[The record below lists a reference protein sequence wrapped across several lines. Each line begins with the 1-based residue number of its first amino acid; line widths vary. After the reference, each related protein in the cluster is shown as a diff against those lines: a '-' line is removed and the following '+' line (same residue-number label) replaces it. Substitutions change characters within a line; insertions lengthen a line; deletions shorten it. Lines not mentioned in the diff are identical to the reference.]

1 MTRNG
6 LSKYVKSIIE
16 KMGYEIIPG
25 NKEDD
30 LVLVDKNTGKAI
42 FKSDINLISKM
53 NDSYV
58 PTNTGLYYD
67 IDRNTSINIEAN
79 DGEKEIVIINTGY
92 GLGICVSVQYEDSSP
107 NVSSVE
113 ISISNIIDGGNEMLS
128 LVYNGYNIPYNLIMK
143 KMPGI
148 ALKEKDSKEPIV
160 RIFHDI
166 SDWGYYT
173 KGDKSCESFELEE
186 LNHEK
191 IIDILLK
198 EAKNYN
204 FKIYGSE
211 NFRNA
216 MNIISPAIRCFV
228 DDFIKDWIKSLHD
241 TSRDERESRDSL
253 YDMTQKQAKLIE
265 DSFDVSNTC
274 LDADTR
280 FGKRVQY

>member
-1 MTRNG
+1 MARNG

-25 NKEDD
+25 NEEDD
-30 LVLVDKNTGKAI
+30 LVLVDKNTGKVI

-58 PTNTGLYYD
+58 PTNTGLYND
-67 IDRNTSINIEAN
+67 TDRNTSIDIEAN
-79 DGEKEIVIINTGY
+79 DGEKEKVIINTGY
-92 GLGICVSVQYEDSSP
+92 GLRICVSVQYEDYSP
-107 NVSSVE
+107 DVSSVE
-113 ISISNIIDGGNEMLS
+113 ISISNILDGGNEMLS

-173 KGDKSCESFELEE
+173 KGDKSCESFQLEE
-186 LNHEK
+186 LNHDK

-204 FKIYGSE
+204 LIS
-211 NFRNA
+211 A
-216 MNIISPAIRCFV
+216 MNIISQAIRCFV
-228 DDFIKDWIKSLHD
+228 DDFIKDWSKSLND

-253 YDMTQKQAKLIE
+253 YGNTQAEAKLIE
-265 DSFDVSNTC
+265 DSFDVSAKC
-274 LDADTR
+274 LNAVTR
-280 FGKRVQY
+280 FGKRGQY

>member
-1 MTRNG
+1 MARNG

-25 NKEDD
+25 NEEDD
-30 LVLVDKNTGKAI
+30 LVLVDKNTGKVI

-58 PTNTGLYYD
+58 PTNTGLYND
-67 IDRNTSINIEAN
+67 TDRNTSIDIEAN
-79 DGEKEIVIINTGY
+79 DGEKEKVIINTGY
-92 GLGICVSVQYEDSSP
+92 GLRICVSVQYEDYSP
-107 NVSSVE
+107 DVSSVE

-186 LNHEK
+186 LNHDK

-204 FKIYGSE
+204 FIS
-211 NFRNA
+211 A

-228 DDFIKDWIKSLHD
+228 DDFIKDWIKSLND

-253 YDMTQKQAKLIE
+253 YAMTQKQAKLIE

-280 FGKRVQY
+280 FGKRGQY

>member
-1 MTRNG
+1 MARNG
-6 LSKYVKSIIE
+6 LSKYVNSIIE

-25 NKEDD
+25 NEEDD
-30 LVLVDKNTGKAI
+30 LVLVDKNTGKVI

-58 PTNTGLYYD
+58 PTNTGLYND
-67 IDRNTSINIEAN
+67 TDRNTSIDIEAN
-79 DGEKEIVIINTGY
+79 DGEKEKVIINTGY
-92 GLGICVSVQYEDSSP
+92 GLRICVSVQYEDSSP
-107 NVSSVE
+107 DASSVE
-113 ISISNIIDGGNEMLS
+113 ISISNILDGKNKILS

-148 ALKEKDSKEPIV
+148 ALKEKNSKEPIV

-173 KGDKSCESFELEE
+173 KGDKSCESFKLEE
-186 LNHEK
+186 LNHNK

-198 EAKNYN
+198 AAENYN
-204 FKIYGSE
+204 YGFE
-211 NFRNA
+211 NLSNA

-228 DDFIKDWIKSLHD
+228 DDFIKDWFKSLND

-253 YDMTQKQAKLIE
+253 YGNTQKEAELIE
-265 DSFDVSNTC
+265 DSFDVSAEC
-274 LDADTR
+274 LSADAKL
-280 FGKRVQY
+280 GKHGQYK

>member
-1 MTRNG
+1 MARNG

-16 KMGYEIIPG
+16 EMGYEIIPG
-25 NKEDD
+25 NEKDD
-30 LVLVDKNTGKAI
+30 FVLVDENTGKVI
-42 FKSDINLISKM
+42 YKSDINLISKM

-58 PTNTGLYYD
+58 PTNTGLYND
-67 IDRNTSINIEAN
+67 IDRNTSIDIEAN
-79 DGEKEIVIINTGY
+79 DEEKEKVIINTRY
-92 GLGICVSVQYEDSSP
+92 GLRICVSVQYEDYSP
-107 NVSSVE
+107 DVSSVE
-113 ISISNIIDGGNEMLS
+113 ISISNILDGENEMLS

-173 KGDKSCESFELEE
+173 KGDKSCESFEQEE
-186 LNHEK
+186 LNHNK

-198 EAKNYN
+198 AAENYN
-204 FKIYGSE
+204 YGFE
-211 NFRNA
+211 NLSNA

-228 DDFIKDWIKSLHD
+228 DDFIKDWIKSLND

-253 YDMTQKQAKLIE
+253 YDKTQEKAKLIE
-265 DSFDVSNTC
+265 DSFDVSTMCLNTGTK
-274 LDADTR
+274 L
-280 FGKRVQY
+280 GKHGQYK

>member
-1 MTRNG
+1 MARNG

-25 NKEDD
+25 NEEDD
-30 LVLVDKNTGKAI
+30 LVLVDKNTGKVI

-58 PTNTGLYYD
+58 PTNTGLYND
-67 IDRNTSINIEAN
+67 TDRNTSIDIEAN
-79 DGEKEIVIINTGY
+79 DGEKEKVIINTGY
-92 GLGICVSVQYEDSSP
+92 GLRICVSVQYEDYSP
-107 NVSSVE
+107 DVSSVE
-113 ISISNIIDGGNEMLS
+113 ISIYNILDGGNEMLS

-173 KGDKSCESFELEE
+173 KGDKSCESFQLEE
-186 LNHEK
+186 LNHDK

-204 FKIYGSE
+204 LIS
-211 NFRNA
+211 A

-228 DDFIKDWIKSLHD
+228 DDFIKDWSKSLND

-253 YDMTQKQAKLIE
+253 YGNTQAEGKLIE
-265 DSFDVSNTC
+265 DSFDVSTKCLNTV
-274 LDADTR
+274 TR
-280 FGKRVQY
+280 FGKRGQY